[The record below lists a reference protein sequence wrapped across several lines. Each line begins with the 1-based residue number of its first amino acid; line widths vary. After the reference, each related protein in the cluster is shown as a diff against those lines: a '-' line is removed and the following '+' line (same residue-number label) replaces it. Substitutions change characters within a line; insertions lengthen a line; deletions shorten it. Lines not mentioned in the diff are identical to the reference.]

1 MRRQLGIIVAA
12 SFYYSGLVKLA
23 RWHTERSGPG
33 LVILNYHRASGGDLR
48 RHLLYLRRHY
58 RLLHLEAALE
68 ELYAP
73 HKEKK
78 GDLDRRT
85 PLVLTFDDGYHDN
98 YTHAFAL
105 ACELQ
110 VPITIFLIPGYI
122 QSGEHFW
129 WLEGKRLASNAQM
142 SEVTIDD
149 RTYYLGKTGEQRAL
163 ALAIDTRLR
172 HAGSVKE
179 REAFLASARELL
191 GVTEGVIVEG
201 EIERCLTWAEVHE
214 MEESDWVSFGAHTMH
229 HPILAYLAD
238 PQEVQHEVQECRTLL
253 EQQLGHPVRTFAYPV
268 GKPEH
273 IGEHSLCAVQAA
285 GFTWA
290 VTTMHGT
297 NTRQSD
303 PHLLRR
309 VLGDVSRHWL
319 VMAAET
325 SGVWHLFSPLW
336 KKKSAVSAERDKA
349 SLTKPVAPLAHYEQN

>member
-85 PLVLTFDDGYHDN
+85 PLVLTFDDGYYDN

-105 ACELQ
+105 ARKLQ

-129 WLEGKRLASNAQM
+129 WLEGKRLASNAQV
-142 SEVTIDD
+142 SEVTLQG
-149 RTYYLGKTGEQRAL
+149 RTYHLERTGERRAL

-172 HAGSVKE
+172 GASAVME
-179 REAFLASARELL
+179 REAFLAFARELL
-191 GVTEGVIVEG
+191 EVSKGVTVEG
-201 EIERCLTWAEVHE
+201 EIERCLTWAEVRE

-238 PQEVQHEVQECRTLL
+238 PQEVQHEVQECHAVL

-268 GKPEH
+268 GQIQH
-273 IGEHSLCAVQAA
+273 ITGVVLQAVQQA
-285 GFTWA
+285 GYDWA
-290 VTTMHGT
+290 LTTMYGF
-297 NTRQSD
+297 NTSKSN
-303 PHLLRR
+303 PYLLRR
-309 VLGDVSRHWL
+309 IEVAAKQHWL
-319 VMAAET
+319 IMAAEAAGLWGFFSRLRWIPFVRKHFTVT
-325 SGVWHLFSPLW
+325 SW
-336 KKKSAVSAERDKA
+336 K
-349 SLTKPVAPLAHYEQN
+349 

>member
-98 YTHAFAL
+98 YTHAFGL

-172 HAGSVKE
+172 YAGSVME

-268 GKPEH
+268 GQIQH
-273 IGEHSLCAVQAA
+273 ITGVVLQAVQQA
-285 GFTWA
+285 GYDWA
-290 VTTMHGT
+290 LTTMYGF
-297 NTRQSD
+297 NTSKSN
-303 PHLLRR
+303 PYLLRR
-309 VLGDVSRHWL
+309 IEVAAKQHWL
-319 VMAAET
+319 IMAAEAAGLWGFFSRLRWIPFVRKHFTVT
-325 SGVWHLFSPLW
+325 SW
-336 KKKSAVSAERDKA
+336 K
-349 SLTKPVAPLAHYEQN
+349 

>member
-23 RWHTERSGPG
+23 RWHTERSWPC

-68 ELYAP
+68 ELYTP
-73 HKEKK
+73 HKQKK

-105 ACELQ
+105 ARELQ

-129 WLEGKRLASNAQM
+129 WLEGKRLASNAQV
-142 SEVTIDD
+142 SEVTIQDH
-149 RTYYLGKTGEQRAL
+149 THHLEHTGERSAL

-172 HAGSVKE
+172 GASSVME
-179 REAFLASARELL
+179 REAFLAFARELL
-191 GVTEGVIVEG
+191 EVTGGVTVEG
-201 EIERCLTWAEVHE
+201 EIERCLTWAEVRE

-238 PQEVQHEVQECRTLL
+238 PAETQDEVSESRVVL
-253 EQQLGHPVRTFAYPV
+253 EKQLGHPVRTFAYPV
-268 GKPEH
+268 GKHEH
-273 IGEHSLCAVQAA
+273 IGENGL
-285 GFTWA
+285 
-290 VTTMHGT
+290 
-297 NTRQSD
+297 
-303 PHLLRR
+303 
-309 VLGDVSRHWL
+309 
-319 VMAAET
+319 
-325 SGVWHLFSPLW
+325 
-336 KKKSAVSAERDKA
+336 SAVRAARYDWA
-349 SLTKPVAPLAHYEQN
+349 LTT